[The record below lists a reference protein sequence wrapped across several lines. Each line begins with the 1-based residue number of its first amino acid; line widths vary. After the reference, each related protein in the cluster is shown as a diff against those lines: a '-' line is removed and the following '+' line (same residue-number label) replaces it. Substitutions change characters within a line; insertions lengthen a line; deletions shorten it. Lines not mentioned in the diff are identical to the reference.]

1 MVSQSKFNIIRV
13 SSRSTIIK
21 KYYIKKK
28 QKKKKKQKELLYNAD
43 LEMD

>member
-28 QKKKKKQKELLYNAD
+28 KAERKEKTERTTL
-43 LEMD
+43 

>member
-28 QKKKKKQKELLYNAD
+28 AEKKEKTERTTL
-43 LEMD
+43 